1 MESNPVWRRSLRRR
15 QACLPQRPPRK
26 LGPAMRPSTG
36 AVRWSARENSRPRSS
51 TGCQRRVGRIPSPW
65 RESQGEGSGIAGP
78 LGDRSTPSPG
88 PTLTTW
94 GDHERE
100 SARLPATASGALW
113 QSLSERKSGSDE
125 SDHKVA
131 MRAREVTGNTGAA
144 TGRPGQHLSPQQG
157 VVQNMIVLEAAF
169 DIPIA

>member
-65 RESQGEGSGIAGP
+65 RESQGEGPGIAGP
-78 LGDRSTPSPG
+78 LGDRSTPSPARPSPHG
-88 PTLTTW
+88 GTMKGKAPGYPRLHLGLRGRACQNENPVPMNPTTMSRCAL
-94 GDHERE
+94 GK
-100 SARLPATASGALW
+100 LPATPGPPPADPVSTWAPSRASF
-113 QSLSERKSGSDE
+113 R
-125 SDHKVA
+125 
-131 MRAREVTGNTGAA
+131 
-144 TGRPGQHLSPQQG
+144 
-157 VVQNMIVLEAAF
+157 I
-169 DIPIA
+169 